1 MSEKFK
7 TFVPLKTK
15 PKERPPK
22 KYKVESYGRRLI
34 KEFIMSGEKLGKVK
48 IPPKKTITG
57 VSRAL
62 GRLMKDDEFKG
73 KVNYY
78 ISESNEIILQRL

>member
-7 TFVPLKTK
+7 TFVPLKTP
-15 PKERPPK
+15 PKQRPPK

-34 KEFIMSGEKLGKVK
+34 KEFLGSGEKLGRVV
-48 IPPKKTITG
+48 IPPKKTLTG

-78 ISESNEIILQRL
+78 ISEKDEIILQRL